1 MSGKEQELLKKIL
14 EELERHAQILQDC
27 ESRLDEIASKD

>member
-1 MSGKEQELLKKIL
+1 MHACIIL